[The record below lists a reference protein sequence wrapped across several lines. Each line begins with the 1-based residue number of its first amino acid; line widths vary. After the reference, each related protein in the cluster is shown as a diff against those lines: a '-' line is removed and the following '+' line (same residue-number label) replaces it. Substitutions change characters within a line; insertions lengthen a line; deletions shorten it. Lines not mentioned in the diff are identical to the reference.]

1 MFGKGPVVGCLLKV
15 AIGANR
21 CQSVMIRQT
30 VIRFSFANSGS
41 QIQLEMATSTC
52 LLNEKCHLKFDSVL
66 LAG

>member
-1 MFGKGPVVGCLLKV
+1 MFGKGPVVSCLLKV

-21 CQSVMIRQT
+21 CQSVMVRET
-30 VIRFSFANSGS
+30 VIRFSFENSVS

-52 LLNEKCHLKFDSVL
+52 LLNEKCHLKFDSVF

>member
-1 MFGKGPVVGCLLKV
+1 MFGKGPVVSCLVKV

-21 CQSVMIRQT
+21 CQSVMVRET
-30 VIRFSFANSGS
+30 VIRLSFENSVS
-41 QIQLEMATSTC
+41 QMQLEMATSTC